1 MKRFLLVNL
10 NNTSTKLALSDE
22 EKLLKKTVIPTKKLT
37 ATAVNR
43 ILQRWAFDFALVG
56 SVVPQ
61 KTGIFRRSVK
71 APLLEISPKLDLG
84 IGLDFPQPETI
95 GADRIANAVSVAQR
109 HGTPAIVVDF
119 GTAVTFDI
127 ISRKGHYIGGV
138 IAPGLGV
145 MTDYLFQKT
154 ALLPKIDLEEPTD
167 VIGKSTREAMLAGAV
182 YGYRGLVRQI
192 VTEIVAKLEG
202 KARIV
207 ATGSYAPLI
216 AAKLPELQ
224 IVDPD
229 LTLEGLRIIATR
241 NLPS

>member
-1 MKRFLLVNL
+1 MKRFLLINL
-10 NNTSTKLALSDE
+10 NNTYTKLALSDE

-37 ATAVNR
+37 AVGVNR

-71 APLLEISPKLDLG
+71 APLLEVSPELAVG
-84 IGLDFPQPETI
+84 IGLDLPQPAAI

-109 HGTPAIVVDF
+109 HGMPAVVVDF

-145 MTDYLFQKT
+145 MTDYLYQKT
-154 ALLPKIDLEEPTD
+154 PLLPKIDLEEPTA

-182 YGYRGLVRQI
+182 YGSRGLARQI
-192 VTEIVAKLEG
+192 GSEIVSKLSG
-202 KARIV
+202 KPHIV
-207 ATGSYAPLI
+207 ATGM
-216 AAKLPELQ
+216 
-224 IVDPD
+224 
-229 LTLEGLRIIATR
+229 
-241 NLPS
+241 